1 MILKLRHT
9 TRRKPLAGAALVAVL
24 AAAGLSGCGDSPGQ
38 IGQATTY
45 KQGKYQGKPDAR
57 PFEAGPSAFS
67 QEKSWQAGD
76 KVAWEKAIK
85 TRQQAQNEYNR
96 AE

>member
-1 MILKLRHT
+1 MM
-9 TRRKPLAGAALVAVL
+9 RKPLVGAVL
-24 AAAGLSGCGDSPGQ
+24 WALLAATGLSGCGESAEQ

-57 PFEAGPSAFS
+57 PFEAGPSVYS
-67 QEKSWQAGD
+67 QDKSWQAGD
-76 KVAWEKAIK
+76 KAAWEKALK
-85 TRQQAQNEYNR
+85 TRQQSQNEYNR

>member
-1 MILKLRHT
+1 MRVNLMTVWKSLV
-9 TRRKPLAGAALVAVL
+9 GAALVAIAV
-24 AAAGLSGCGDSPGQ
+24 AGCGDSAQ
-38 IGQATTY
+38 QMGQATTY

-57 PFEAGPSAFS
+57 PYDAGPSAYS
-67 QEKSWQAGD
+67 QDKNWQAGD
-76 KVAWEKAIK
+76 KSAWEKSVR

>member
-1 MILKLRHT
+1 MKFYTPHV
-9 TRRKPLAGAALVAVL
+9 KPLVQAALGAVL
-24 AAAGLSGCGDSPGQ
+24 VVSGLTACGDSAQQ

-45 KQGKYQGKPDAR
+45 KQGKYQGKPDTPPYA
-57 PFEAGPSAFS
+57 AGPSAFS
-67 QEKSWQAGD
+67 QEKTWQPGE
-76 KVAWEKAIK
+76 KENWEKAIK

>member
-1 MILKLRHT
+1 MT
-9 TRRKPLAGAALVAVL
+9 QRKPLVGAVLGGFLLVAML
-24 AAAGLSGCGDSPGQ
+24 PGCGESADQ
-38 IGQATTY
+38 VGQATTY
-45 KQGKYQGKPDAR
+45 RQGKYQGKPDSR
-57 PFEAGPSAFS
+57 PFEAGPSTYS

-76 KVAWEKAIK
+76 KAGWEKAIK

>member
-1 MILKLRHT
+1 MTL
-9 TRRKPLAGAALVAVL
+9 RKPLVGAVL
-24 AAAGLSGCGDSPGQ
+24 GVMLAVSGLSGCSESPEQ

-45 KQGKYQGKPDAR
+45 KQGKYQGKPDSR
-57 PFEAGPSAFS
+57 PFEAGPTAYSP
-67 QEKSWQAGD
+67 EKSWQAGD
-76 KVAWEKAIK
+76 KAAWEKAIK